1 MKQADVA
8 ALAAVLA
15 GTGAYLVLSAYSSQA
30 GHRRSS
36 GLSWLEV
43 LTQRSKVWLVQAGLV
58 EVAPGAFLSA
68 LCAAGAAGAIGGYL
82 IFDAAAPAI
91 AAGFLA
97 GGFPLASYRRRRL
110 DRLDAARQA
119 WPALLEEVRMRAGS
133 MGQSVPQAL
142 FEAGRTSPTA
152 WRPAFAIAEREW
164 LLTTDF
170 AATTAALKQALADP
184 TADAVCETLLVAHEV
199 GGSDVD
205 RRLADL
211 IEDRVSDLQARKE
224 AASKQAGVRF
234 ARKFVLLVPLGMALA
249 GLSIGSGRAAY
260 ASAGG
265 QVAVIVALSA
275 VAGCWAWS
283 GRLLR
288 VDNPPRVFR

>member
-1 MKQADVA
+1 MKPSDVA

-15 GTGAYLVLSAYSSQA
+15 GAGAYLVLNAYSPKDEQR
-30 GHRRSS
+30 RRSTKLRMDML
-36 GLSWLEV
+36 G
-43 LTQRSKVWLVQAGLV
+43 QRSKAWLVQAGLA
-58 EVAPGAFLSA
+58 EVTPGAFFAA
-68 LCAAGAAGAIGGYL
+68 LCASGAVGAIGGYL

-91 AAGFLA
+91 ATALFV

-110 DRLDAARQA
+110 DRIDAARHA
-119 WPALLEEVRMRAGS
+119 WPAMLEEIRMRAGS
-133 MGQSVPQAL
+133 MGQSIPQAL
-142 FEAGRTSPTA
+142 FEAGRTSPGP
-152 WRPAFAIAEREW
+152 WRNAFALAERDW

-170 AATTAALKQALADP
+170 AATTAVLKQGLADP
-184 TADAVCETLLVAHEV
+184 TADAVCETLLVAYEV

-211 IEDRVSDLQARKE
+211 IEDRISDLQARKE

-234 ARKFVLLVPLGMALA
+234 ARKFVLFVPLGMALA

-265 QVAVIVALSA
+265 QLAVIAALLA
-275 VAGCWAWS
+275 IAGCWVWS

-288 VDNPPRVFR
+288 VESPPRVFR

>member
-1 MKQADVA
+1 MKPADVA

-15 GTGAYLVLSAYSSQA
+15 GAGAYLVLSAYSPKDEQR
-30 GHRRSS
+30 RRSAAVWKDML
-36 GLSWLEV
+36 G
-43 LTQRSKVWLVQAGLV
+43 QRSKVWLVQAGLA
-58 EVAPGAFLSA
+58 EVTPGAFLAA
-68 LCAAGAAGAIGGYL
+68 LCASGAAGAVGGYL

-91 AAGFLA
+91 ATALLV

-110 DRLDAARQA
+110 DRIDAARHA
-119 WPALLEEVRMRAGS
+119 WPAMLEEIRMRAGS
-133 MGQSVPQAL
+133 MGQSIPQAL
-142 FEAGRTSPTA
+142 FEAGRTSPGP
-152 WRPAFAIAEREW
+152 WRNAFALAERDW

-170 AATTAALKQALADP
+170 GATTAVLKQGLADP

-211 IEDRVSDLQARKE
+211 IEDRISDLQARKE

-234 ARKFVLLVPLGMALA
+234 ARKFVLVVPLGMALA

-265 QVAVIVALSA
+265 QLAVIVALLA
-275 VAGCWAWS
+275 VAGCWVWS

-288 VDNPPRVFR
+288 VESPPRVFK